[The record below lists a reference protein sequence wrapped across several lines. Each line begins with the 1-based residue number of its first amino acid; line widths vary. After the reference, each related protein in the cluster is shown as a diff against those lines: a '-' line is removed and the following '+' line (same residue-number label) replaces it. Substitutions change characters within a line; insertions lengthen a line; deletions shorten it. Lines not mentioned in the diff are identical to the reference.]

1 MKTKNPWVLES
12 GEYISKTTPNSEL
25 DDTVD
30 SAERIRMFIAGEPV
44 KIGKEDK
51 KELNEIFDMIPGATA
66 YEDAEKRIQ
75 NGRRFDSMIER
86 MLEKV
91 QSKIE
96 FAQDVFDRAKFEM
109 YTGLG
114 IAGVCSLLTTWV
126 ANEPAFKLEPDP
138 VSPALFAICGVGALA
153 MAGRGAF
160 KAIQAKREEKKQ
172 EGLFRDLGYVADEN
186 DEMID
191 QYGQVMENPKAIK
204 DQKEFDEKRKSQTGR
219 ERFNQMQRDIEGVGN
234 VDGNP
239 SEATLD
245 ISVKDL
251 RKSARREGRD
261 WFREMNDL
269 FDDKNMDT
277 KN

>member
-1 MKTKNPWVLES
+1 MKTKNPWILDT
-12 GEYISKTTPNSEL
+12 GKYISETTPNAEV

-44 KIGKEDK
+44 KISKEDK

-75 NGRRFDSMIER
+75 NGRRFDSIIEC
-86 MLEKV
+86 MMEKV
-91 QSKIE
+91 RSKIN
-96 FAQDVFDRAKFEM
+96 FTRDVFDRAKLEM

-138 VSPALFAICGVGALA
+138 ISPALFAVCGIGALVMVA
-153 MAGRGAF
+153 RGAF
-160 KAIQAKREEKKQ
+160 KASRAKEEEKKQ
-172 EGLFRDLGYVADEN
+172 EGLYRNLGYVADEN
-186 DEMID
+186 DEMMD
-191 QYGQVMENPKAIK
+191 QYAQVLENPKAIK
-204 DQKEFDEKRKSQTGR
+204 DNDNA
-219 ERFNQMQRDIEGVGN
+219 RFNRMQRNIEGAGN

-251 RKSARREGRD
+251 RESTRREGRD
-261 WFREMNDL
+261 WLREMNDL
-269 FDDKNMDT
+269 FDENMDT

>member
-1 MKTKNPWVLES
+1 MKTKNSWVLEF
-12 GEYISKTTPNSEL
+12 GKYISKTTPKTEV
-25 DDTVD
+25 DDIVD
-30 SAERIRMFIAGEPV
+30 SAERIRMFIAGEDV
-44 KIGKEDK
+44 YISKEDK
-51 KELNEIFDMIPGATA
+51 KELNKIFDMIPGATA

-75 NGRRFDSMIER
+75 NGRRFDSMIEC
-86 MLEKV
+86 MMEKV
-91 QSKIE
+91 RGKIE

-138 VSPALFAICGVGALA
+138 ISPALLAVCGIVALFGV
-153 MAGRGAF
+153 GRGAF

-172 EGLFRDLGYVADEN
+172 EGLYRNLGYVADEN
-186 DEMID
+186 DDMMA
-191 QYGQVMENPKAIK
+191 QNAQVMENPKAIK
-204 DQKEFDEKRKSQTGR
+204 DQKEFDEKRKSQMGR
-219 ERFNQMQRDIEGVGN
+219 ERFNKMQRDIEGVGN

-245 ISVKDL
+245 IPVEYL
-251 RKSARREGRD
+251 RESARREVID
-261 WFREMNDL
+261 WLGEKKDFFDENMN
-269 FDDKNMDT
+269 T

>member
-12 GEYISKTTPNSEL
+12 GKYISETTPNSEL

-44 KIGKEDK
+44 KISKEDK
-51 KELNEIFDMIPGATA
+51 KALNEIFDMIPGATA

-75 NGRRFDSMIER
+75 NGRRFDSMIEC
-86 MLEKV
+86 MMEKV

-96 FAQDVFDRAKFEM
+96 FAQDVFDRAKLEM

-138 VSPALFAICGVGALA
+138 ISPAFFAVCGICALA

-160 KAIQAKREEKKQ
+160 KASQAKREKKKQ
-172 EGLFRDLGYVADEN
+172 EGLYRNLGYVADEN
-186 DEMID
+186 DKMMD
-191 QYGQVMENPKAIK
+191 QYAQVLENPKAIK
-204 DQKEFDEKRKSQTGR
+204 DNDNA
-219 ERFNQMQRDIEGVGN
+219 RFNRMQRDIEGAGN
-234 VDGNP
+234 VDGNH
-239 SEATLD
+239 SEAPLN

-251 RKSARREGRD
+251 RESARD
-261 WFREMNDL
+261 WRREMNDL
-269 FDDKNMDT
+269 FDENMDT
-277 KN
+277 KNEGMKK

>member
-1 MKTKNPWVLES
+1 MKTKNPWVL
-12 GEYISKTTPNSEL
+12 GVLWPGKYISDTTSNAEL

-30 SAERIRMFIAGEPV
+30 SAERIRMFIEGETV
-44 KIGKEDK
+44 KIGKEDIT
-51 KELNEIFDMIPGATA
+51 ELNKIFDMIPGATA

-86 MLEKV
+86 MMEKV

-96 FAQDVFDRAKFEM
+96 FAQDVFDRAKLEM

-138 VSPALFAICGVGALA
+138 ISPAFFAVCGIVALFGV
-153 MAGRGAF
+153 GRGAF

-172 EGLFRDLGYVADEN
+172 EGLYRNLGYVADEN
-186 DEMID
+186 DDMMA
-191 QYGQVMENPKAIK
+191 QNAQVMENPKAIK
-204 DQKEFDEKRKSQTGR
+204 DNDNA
-219 ERFNQMQRDIEGVGN
+219 RFNQMQRNIEGAGN

-245 ISVKDL
+245 IPVEDL
-251 RKSARREGRD
+251 RKSTRD
-261 WFREMNDL
+261 WLKEMNDL
-269 FDDKNMDT
+269 FDENMDT